1 VNPTPTSNTIDLG
14 STQASENNTTAQASQ
29 TRNDA
34 VQESQGKETVAST
47 TQAQIRI
54 VIKRPGS
61 GGDQ

>member
-34 VQESQGKETVAST
+34 VQEAQDQTVASA